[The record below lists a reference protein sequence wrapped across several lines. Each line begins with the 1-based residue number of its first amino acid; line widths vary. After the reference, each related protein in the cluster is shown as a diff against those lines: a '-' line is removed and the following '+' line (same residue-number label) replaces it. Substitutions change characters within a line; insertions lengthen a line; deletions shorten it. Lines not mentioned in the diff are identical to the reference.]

1 MAHDALR
8 NTGLTR
14 AVTDL
19 LADLSDLVQKE
30 LRLAKA
36 EVTENISARLQAGAW
51 MVAAAAL
58 AFIAILLVVEAAVFA
73 VASYGLAP
81 SLSPAGD
88 LSPIGSLLPPEP
100 SNKSPETSRQPRNS

>member
-1 MAHDALR
+1 M
-8 NTGLTR
+8 
-14 AVTDL
+14 
-19 LADLSDLVQKE
+19 QKE

-73 VASYGLAP
+73 VASYGLALHW
-81 SLSPAGD
+81 SCLVVAAVLAAAGAAAF
-88 LSPIGSLLPPEP
+88 
-100 SNKSPETSRQPRNS
+100 SRGRSQSDRQLFPTRQVSRAIQTAKEQLT